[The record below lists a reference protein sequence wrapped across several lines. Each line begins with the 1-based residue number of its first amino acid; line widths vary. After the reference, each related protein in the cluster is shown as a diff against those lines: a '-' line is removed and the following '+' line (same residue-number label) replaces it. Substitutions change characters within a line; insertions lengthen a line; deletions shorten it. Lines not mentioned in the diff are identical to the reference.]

1 MDEAL
6 LIKRRLAAEEAARAA
21 GAVHMRYYGQGIDR
35 VTKAWRRD
43 FVTQADLEAQAAVKQ
58 VIASHFPD
66 DLVIGEE
73 DDDAFNRI
81 AAAFDTGVWVTD
93 PLDGTAEFLHTGT
106 FFSSVVS
113 YVEDNVPLA
122 AAIHAPFTDE
132 LYSAAR
138 GLGATL
144 NGKPMHTSGA
154 TSLEDAMFV
163 ASYTAPSS
171 PRAAWFARWM
181 ERIMPNVGGWRMYGS
196 SALCAMTVAAG
207 RTDLYAPTPEPDTPE
222 PMLGPPQRPQPW
234 ETPAYI
240 LIVQEAGGSVS
251 DSYCGEPDLLGFN
264 LYAASSDLRNQYLAL
279 VRDSGGSQ

>member
-6 LIKRRLAAEEAARAA
+6 LTKRRLVAEEAARAA

-58 VIASHFPD
+58 VIGSHFPD
-66 DLVIGEE
+66 ELVIGEE

-113 YVEDNVPLA
+113 YVEANVPLA

-132 LYSAAR
+132 LYSAAK
-138 GLGATL
+138 GLGATM
-144 NGKPMHTSGA
+144 NGTPIRTSGS
-154 TSLEDAMFV
+154 TNLEGAMFV
-163 ASYTAPSS
+163 ASYTAPTAE
-171 PRAAWFARWM
+171 RAAWFARWM
-181 ERIMPNVGGWRMYGS
+181 ERIMPAVGGWRMFGS

-207 RTDLYAPTPEPDTPE
+207 RTDLYSATPEPTTADPL
-222 PMLGPPQRPQPW
+222 LGPPQRPQPW
-234 ETPAYI
+234 ETPAYV
-240 LIVQEAGGSVS
+240 LIVEESGGAVS
-251 DSYCGEPDLLGFN
+251 DIHGNAPDLLGFN
-264 LYAASSDLRNQYLAL
+264 IYAASTELLEAYLTLDRQAP
-279 VRDSGGSQ
+279 